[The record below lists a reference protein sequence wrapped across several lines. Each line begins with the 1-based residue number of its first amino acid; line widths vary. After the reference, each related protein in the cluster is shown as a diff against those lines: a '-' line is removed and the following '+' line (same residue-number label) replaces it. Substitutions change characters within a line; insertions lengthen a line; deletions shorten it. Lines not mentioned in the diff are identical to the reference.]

1 MTIKAILDAVGLDSI
16 TPPEVAVVAHMLSGE
31 SKNEP
36 LREKEPRELEIDE
49 TAMGKIVAEEL
60 DKAGEARYVMQSDHG
75 ERIAIPREEGMD
87 LSVGEE
93 IEVTR
98 TRAGYEIADDLDYG
112 R

>member
-1 MTIKAILDAVGLDSI
+1 MSIKAVLEAVGLGGI

-49 TAMGKIVAEEL
+49 TAIGKIVAQEL
-60 DKAGEARYVMQSDHG
+60 DNSGDARYVMETDHG
-75 ERIAIPREEGMD
+75 ERVAIPWEEGMEF
-87 LSVGEE
+87 SMGEE

-98 TRAGYEIADDLDYG
+98 TQAGYEIADDLDYG

>member
-1 MTIKAILDAVGLDSI
+1 MSIKAVLEAVGLGGI

-49 TAMGKIVAEEL
+49 TAIGKIVAQEL
-60 DKAGEARYVMQSDHG
+60 DKSGDARYVMETNRG
-75 ERIAIPREEGMD
+75 ERVAIPMEEGMD
-87 LSVGEE
+87 FAMGDE

-98 TRAGYEIADDLDYG
+98 TKAGYDIADELDYG

>member
-1 MTIKAILDAVGLDSI
+1 MSIKAVLEAVGLGGI

-49 TAMGKIVAEEL
+49 TAIGKIVAQEL
-60 DKAGEARYVMQSDHG
+60 DKSGDARYVMETDHG
-75 ERIAIPREEGMD
+75 ERVAIPWEEGMEF
-87 LSVGEE
+87 SMGEE

-98 TRAGYEIADDLDYG
+98 TQAGYEIADDLDYG

>member
-1 MTIKAILDAVGLDSI
+1 MSIKAVLDAVGLEGI

-31 SKNEP
+31 STNEP
-36 LREKEPRELEIDE
+36 VREKESRELEIDE

-60 DKAGEARYVMQSDHG
+60 DQSGEARYVMQSDQG

-98 TRAGYEIADDLDYG
+98 TKVGYDVAEGYDYG

>member
-1 MTIKAILDAVGLDSI
+1 MSIKAVLEAVGLDGI

-49 TAMGKIVAEEL
+49 TAIGKIVAQEL
-60 DKAGEARYVMQSDHG
+60 DKSGDARYVMETDHG
-75 ERIAIPREEGMD
+75 ERVAIPWEEGMGF
-87 LSVGEE
+87 SMGEE

-98 TRAGYEIADDLDYG
+98 TQAGYEIADDLDYG